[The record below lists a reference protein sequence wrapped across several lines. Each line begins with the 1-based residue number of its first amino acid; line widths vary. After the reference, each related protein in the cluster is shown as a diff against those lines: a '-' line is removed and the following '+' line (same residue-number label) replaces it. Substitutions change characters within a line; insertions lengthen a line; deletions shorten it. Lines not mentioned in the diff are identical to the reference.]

1 MANKKNQNNT
11 KPDTTTRPVQQATHS
26 EALQRDEK
34 IVLPLTEE
42 RLDVE
47 KKWVKAGEVIVRR
60 EVETQDQTIPVDLA
74 YEEVSVQRIP
84 VGQVFDEE
92 HRPRQRQEGDTI
104 IIPVVE
110 EQIVVLKRY
119 LVREEIRITR
129 KRTMRHEDVKGTVR
143 RDNIFVETQG
153 NLEANS
159 D

>member
-1 MANKKNQNNT
+1 MANKKNETGT
-11 KPDTTTRPVQQATHS
+11 KPNTTRPVQQVTQS
-26 EALQRDEK
+26 EAQQRDEK
-34 IVLPLTEE
+34 IVLPLVEE
-42 RLDVE
+42 QLAVE

-84 VGQVFDEE
+84 VGQIFDEE
-92 HRPRQRQEGDTI
+92 HRPRQRQEGDTL
-104 IIPVVE
+104 IIPVIE
-110 EQIVVLKRY
+110 EQLVVLKRY

-143 RDNIFVETQG
+143 REHLTVETQG
-153 NLEANS
+153 NLEANN